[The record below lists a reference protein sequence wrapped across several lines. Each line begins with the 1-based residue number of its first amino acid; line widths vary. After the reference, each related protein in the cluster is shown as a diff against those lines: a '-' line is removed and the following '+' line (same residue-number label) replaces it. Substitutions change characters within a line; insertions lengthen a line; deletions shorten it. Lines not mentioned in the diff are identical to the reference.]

1 MRSEDILEELL
12 KNLRGRT
19 RAAVLLGFLPVEV
32 SRKIVSM
39 LDTLE
44 KEIIIKEVTNMPA
57 LETDVIEAV
66 LIEFL
71 TFIKGSNIGLIK
83 SGAQAAEE
91 LLKGHPDEEIQE
103 LIGRIYSNNARP
115 FDSLKRIRD
124 VGPLLTFLSSEDPQT
139 IAVVVSHMKP
149 SQGAELIQSLPP
161 DKMAD
166 VAIAVAKMDQ
176 TNRDV
181 LIRIEKHLN
190 KKLENFITDESNT
203 TDGIK
208 TLVNI
213 LNNVNRHTERSLF
226 DRLDV
231 IDEKLSKNIK
241 DNMFV
246 FEDMVKLDNM
256 SLQKVINKITDNEL
270 IAMAL
275 KTAPEELK
283 EKFYQC
289 MAEGRRRLLDDAAE
303 GLRQVRRS
311 DAEEAQQKIAQ
322 IVKELEK
329 NKEIVIS
336 RGEDDVIL

>member
-1 MRSEDILEELL
+1 MEDLL
-12 KNLRGRT
+12 KDLRGRT
-19 RAAVLLGFLPVEV
+19 RAAVLLGFLPIDV
-32 SRKIVSM
+32 SQKIVSM

-44 KEIIIKEVTNMPA
+44 KEILIKEVTNMPA
-57 LETDVIEAV
+57 LETEVIEAI
-66 LIEFL
+66 LMEFL
-71 TFIKGSNIGLIK
+71 TFIKGKNYGMLN
-83 SGAQAAEE
+83 SGAEYAKKLLEGQVPESELEE
-91 LLKGHPDEEIQE
+91 M
-103 LIGRIYSNNARP
+103 IGRIYSNNARP

-149 SQGAELIQSLPP
+149 SQGAELIQSLPA
-161 DKMAD
+161 DKMTE
-166 VAIAVAKMDQ
+166 VAVAVAKMDQ

-190 KKLENFITDESNT
+190 KKLENFTNDESNT
-203 TDGIK
+203 TDGVK

-213 LNNVNRHTERSLF
+213 LNNVNRQTERSLF

-241 DNMFV
+241 DSMFV

-256 SLQKVINKITDNEL
+256 SLQKVINKITDNEV

-283 EKFYQC
+283 EKFYQS
-289 MAEGRRRLLDDAAE
+289 MAEGRRRLLDDASE